1 VLSHT
6 FSTNSVP
13 YFSNE
18 PRGDTAPDLASKD
31 HITDLFISGKKTG
44 GKEKKASNYKDH
56 VKHMSRMYDL
66 LQEEQSEGEGEEEDT
81 RGTSLKGVL
90 DEKVTCNGVEMT
102 RERVS
107 KGSSSTV
114 TMATSHDRSHDSSD
128 GEYVTDVY
136 YTENCPEM
144 DTDTFDWNTL
154 MAIEEPDLVYD
165 IFDSNEDSYDEEDSN
180 DEGNIRNDYPD
191 EEDYSRSEDSN
202 EEDPHD
208 SEDDEDTIRY
218 YRNRRHQYK
227 EAIFDD
233 TEDFYNDFDSQ
244 TDHLD
249 TTDNNW
255 YVANASKLG
264 AVVME
269 TKGWHGNSDYGNNS
283 SMEDNSD
290 YD

>member
-1 VLSHT
+1 MLSHT

-107 KGSSSTV
+107 KGSEFIIIV
-114 TMATSHDRSHDSSD
+114 IFCHDH
-128 GEYVTDVY
+128 
-136 YTENCPEM
+136 
-144 DTDTFDWNTL
+144 
-154 MAIEEPDLVYD
+154 
-165 IFDSNEDSYDEEDSN
+165 
-180 DEGNIRNDYPD
+180 NI
-191 EEDYSRSEDSN
+191 
-202 EEDPHD
+202 
-208 SEDDEDTIRY
+208 
-218 YRNRRHQYK
+218 
-227 EAIFDD
+227 
-233 TEDFYNDFDSQ
+233 
-244 TDHLD
+244 
-249 TTDNNW
+249 
-255 YVANASKLG
+255 
-264 AVVME
+264 
-269 TKGWHGNSDYGNNS
+269 
-283 SMEDNSD
+283 
-290 YD
+290 